1 MMNSHRNS
9 AGLTGRAIAAGL
21 AFAVVSSVAP
31 HSALAAG
38 KAASIDGV
46 WTTTSVVATGD
57 RPMSNP
63 SPQPSLYI
71 FSHGHYVYVSD
82 TSATPRADAP
92 VKDRAK
98 PTDAEKLAKYQ
109 EWSPVVA
116 QGGTYKIKGAT
127 LIRLATVAKNVGAI
141 GAEGQGESEFK
152 LTGNRLVLISK
163 SPAGQPAREQRI
175 TLTRVK

>member
-1 MMNSHRNS
+1 MNSHRN
-9 AGLTGRAIAAGL
+9 AAVLAAGL
-21 AFAVVSSVAP
+21 ALAIVSSVAP
-31 HSALAAG
+31 QAAFAAG

-46 WTTTSVVATGD
+46 WTTTNVTVTGD
-57 RPMSNP
+57 RPMTNP

-92 VKDRAK
+92 VKDRAN

-116 QGGTYKIKGAT
+116 QGGTYKLKGAT
-127 LIRLATVAKNVGAI
+127 LIRVATVAKNVVAI
-141 GAEGQGESEFK
+141 GAAGQGESEIK
-152 LTGNRLVLISK
+152 LTGDKLVMISK
-163 SPAGQPAREQRI
+163 APAGQPAREQRI